1 MLLQE
6 GRKNGYDFNCY
17 RILPEESD
25 SSMKR
30 NFTRLVGR
38 NSRVLLPLVILEK
51 GGGHPLIL
59 IHTEQEAQKR
69 GWAIY

>member
-17 RILPEESD
+17 RISPEETD

-30 NFTRLVGR
+30 NFTRLVGS
-38 NSRVLLPLVILEK
+38 NSRVPLPLVILEK

-59 IHTEQEAQKR
+59 IHMP
-69 GWAIY
+69 